1 MSTLTFSNVYDT
13 YRQSYL
19 VTSVLPTVLMM
30 SDGGMAKCDLIACVL
45 YIVYPDDDDQDTLF
59 PRWWLRPPVLPCTS
73 PRPPPSFTIRMI
85 IKWISLLLMMMIDGW
100 WWWCWWLMI
109 GAISPPPSRNSC
121 HGPTRKRIDP
131 AAKVKYKYIFI
142 YKYSFSCK
150 YSSTLLSH

>member
-59 PRWWLRPPVLPCTS
+59 PRWWLRPPVLPCTAPLPS
-73 PRPPPSFTIRMI
+73 PFTIKI
-85 IKWISLLLMMMIDGW
+85 ILYF
-100 WWWCWWLMI
+100 CWWLMMMMLN
-109 GAISPPPSRNSC
+109 ADDDADAADWWLVMDYEVMLSC
-121 HGPTRKRIDP
+121 LTAPLPKLLPGPNKEEDRSSCKLIYRY
-131 AAKVKYKYIFI
+131 KFKFKHKYK
-142 YKYSFSCK
+142 
-150 YSSTLLSH
+150 